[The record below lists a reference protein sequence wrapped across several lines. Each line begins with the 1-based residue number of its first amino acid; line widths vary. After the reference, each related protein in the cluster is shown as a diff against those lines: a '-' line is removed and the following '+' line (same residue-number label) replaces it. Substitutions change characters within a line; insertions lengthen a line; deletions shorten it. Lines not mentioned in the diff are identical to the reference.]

1 MLIFNKQNKL
11 KPQVRVHWK
20 LREVQKQTPATMETT
35 NYVEKHLPP
44 EIVQKL
50 EAGAFQ
56 SVCNHLRERSDD
68 VQNLD
73 IMTVS
78 GFCRNCLA
86 KVCRLNGIYMS
97 ERDSC

>member
-1 MLIFNKQNKL
+1 
-11 KPQVRVHWK
+11 
-20 LREVQKQTPATMETT
+20 METT

-86 KVCRLNGIYMS
+86 KVCRLNGIYMY
-97 ERDSC
+97 ERDSYELNRCYYDFSGWFWRDESCPTR